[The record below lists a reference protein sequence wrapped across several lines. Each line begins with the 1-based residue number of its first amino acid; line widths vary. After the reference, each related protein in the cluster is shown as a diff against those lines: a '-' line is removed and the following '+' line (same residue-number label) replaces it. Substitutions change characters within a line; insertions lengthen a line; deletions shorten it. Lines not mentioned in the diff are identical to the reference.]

1 MESNTKI
8 DNPLSGK
15 DPKEI
20 WKEILE
26 KSIPRNKAAF
36 LKEIESYIKG
46 NASSDFSSEASI

>member
-8 DNPLSGK
+8 DNPFSGK

-36 LKEIESYIKG
+36 LKEIEIYKQKPK
-46 NASSDFSSEASI
+46 